1 MIRKWFPTLLAYHAC
16 PAETRKK
23 YPAAASFS
31 AARAGAERARR
42 KKAPHFPPFA
52 AAFCTIR
59 RVFLDLLPLYGYNN
73 VATAKQSEVTSIN
86 KQKFLAELGKLLT
99 FMYEEDRLKA
109 IEIYSRMFEEADDE
123 RALLQSL
130 VSPTRQAVVV
140 ARAYNSDLGKLSL
153 TSESKAAP
161 EDRDENGVPDYVQA
175 IEKVREQAL
184 SAQGIAAVKADA
196 EPEAEAAEE
205 PETEAVAEPE
215 AEAAEEPETEAVEEP
230 ETEAVEEPETEAA
243 EEPEAEAAEEPEAEA
258 AEEPET
264 EAAEEPETEAAEE
277 PEAEAAEE
285 PETEAAEEPEAE
297 AAEEPEVEAAEEPAE
312 APAAAEA
319 APEEKTAVEGIE
331 YFTMPEAGKETTAKE
346 GGSLL
351 LDENSF
357 NVDSDAIKRG
367 RRKPRVFLLIL
378 YILLAIPLTIAAVA
392 VLLVPALLFLALS
405 IASIICGVVLVS
417 TAFKGFAVLADI
429 MVLLGVSLVL
439 FALGLLFLWT
449 AIWFVG
455 GAVVGVV
462 HGVAALCDKWCYKEV
477 AEG

>member
-42 KKAPHFPPFA
+42 EKAPHFPPFA

-59 RVFLDLLPLYGYNN
+59 RVFLDLLPLYGYNS

-161 EDRDENGVPDYVQA
+161 EDRDENGVPDYIQA

-184 SAQGIAAVKADA
+184 SAQGIAAVKADE
-196 EPEAEAAEE
+196 EPEAEPVEEPEAEPVEE
-205 PETEAVAEPE
+205 PETEVVEEPE
-215 AEAAEEPETEAVEEP
+215 AEPVEEP
-230 ETEAVEEPETEAA
+230 ETEAV
-243 EEPEAEAAEEPEAEA
+243 
-258 AEEPET
+258 
-264 EAAEEPETEAAEE
+264 EEPETEAAEE

-297 AAEEPEVEAAEEPAE
+297 VAEEPEAEAAEEPEAEAAEEPEAEAAEEPAE

-449 AIWFVG
+449 AIWFIG